1 MSKKSEITEY
11 FVFNRE
17 WYELKKTV
25 SKKVWDELFDLMLQL
40 RFDGVDTDPQT
51 IKSKTV
57 RSYWVMIRVRIL
69 NSMERCER
77 KKEER
82 KRKMETNSESQQD
95 MQPNTEFYSEPE
107 NNPNMTVIT
116 AEYPNPQPKAES
128 PSEGQESGK
137 NEVLEIKSS
146 VPDVDDIDNDFR
158 YAQTNPY
165 ENPEL
170 SFLLDDDEF
179 EKFEEEWKN
188 NEIIHKII
196 CKVMDGNVNAEYV
209 DDIVMILKRA
219 IKDGIVDWSVI
230 RDGVNSISLKHKR
243 SKMEVDGLIKM
254 VMSDMQAA

>member
-69 NSMERCER
+69 SSMDRCER

-82 KRKMETNSESQQD
+82 KRKMETNSEFQQD
-95 MQPNTEFYSEPE
+95 MQPNTEFDSEPE
-107 NNPNMTVIT
+107 NSPNKTVIT
-116 AEYPNPQPKAES
+116 AEYPSPQPKTES

-137 NEVLEIKSS
+137 NEVLETVSS
-146 VPDVDDIDNDFR
+146 TNVDESVKIGADAVGETGEDDNGIGSWDIADTPSEQWFV
-158 YAQTNPY
+158 
-165 ENPEL
+165 
-170 SFLLDDDEF
+170 FDDDVVEEYERKLK
-179 EKFEEEWKN
+179 EKEDMIKQEVIDKFKDIRYNSPEYWRAMREVIDPLPSCDKDTAIR
-188 NEIIHKII
+188 EI
-196 CKVMDGNVNAEYV
+196 NQYFNAV
-209 DDIVMILKRA
+209 
-219 IKDGIVDWSVI
+219 
-230 RDGVNSISLKHKR
+230 
-243 SKMEVDGLIKM
+243 
-254 VMSDMQAA
+254 